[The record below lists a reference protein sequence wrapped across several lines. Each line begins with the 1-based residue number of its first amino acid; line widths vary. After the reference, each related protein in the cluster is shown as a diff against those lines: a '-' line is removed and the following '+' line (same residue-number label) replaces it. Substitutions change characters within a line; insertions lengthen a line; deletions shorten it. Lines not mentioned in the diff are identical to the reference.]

1 MATIPGRPQI
11 TVKRLWNEVTHLSPF
26 LLGFAGVWWT
36 YNKLSGVPTAVE
48 TGLYFLQLVC
58 FFFGLDLLTRP
69 VVIFLDFGK
78 EQIVPAYEHRFER
91 VEHDHNLAPLRVS
104 FRNDPQVIIGL
115 QHLSLY
121 VPYAD
126 RHLLSSS
133 AVKRGTV
140 DDAHGGG
147 KSFH

>member
-1 MATIPGRPQI
+1 
-11 TVKRLWNEVTHLSPF
+11 

-36 YNKLSGVPTAVE
+36 YNKLSGVPTAYE
-48 TGLYFLQLVC
+48 TGNAAFS
-58 FFFGLDLLTRP
+58 P
-69 VVIFLDFGK
+69 SVIFFSPLIIFPPTDFGK
-78 EQIVPAYEHRFER
+78 EQILPAYEQRFER
-91 VEHDHNLAPLRVS
+91 VELDHNLAPLRVS

-126 RHLLSSS
+126 RHLLSRT
-133 AVKRGTV
+133 AVKRGST
-140 DDAHGGG
+140 DDSHSA